1 MSHWRTSLLLTVAML
16 TALAGCAAPPAH
28 TLVFSGT
35 NLALAPSADETALA
49 EAMAGRSD
57 WPSVII
63 GIRFDDATS
72 YVDWTFDNEAY
83 FDEHGGTYYRIRQTT
98 QSGVLVR

>member
-1 MSHWRTSLLLTVAML
+1 MSHWRTSLLLTVAL
-16 TALAGCAAPPAH
+16 TALAGCAAPRSH
-28 TLVFSGT
+28 TVVFSGT
-35 NLALAPSADETALA
+35 NLALARSADETALA

-72 YVDWTFDNEAY
+72 YVDWTFDNEVH
-83 FDEHGGTYYRIRQTT
+83 FDERGGTYYRLRQTT